1 MFATFEAG
9 DNHVGF
15 PSRLDA
21 DTTVY
26 TGGNKAFTVSTDE
39 LPILSGQSQICFHGD
54 FSCNFGVSLC

>member
-1 MFATFEAG
+1 LGVNIFSLPFKWNTRMFATFKAG

-26 TGGNKAFTVSTDE
+26 TGGNKAFTVSADE
-39 LPILSGQSQICFHGD
+39 LPIFSG
-54 FSCNFGVSLC
+54 